1 MSAAFSA
8 TSHDVPFLA
17 LLHRVLDHGEHR
29 RDRTGTGTI
38 SLFGEHLRFDI
49 SQRVPLLTTKYVPWK
64 TVIKELLWFLQG
76 NTDAKDLQAQGVH
89 IWDGNSSRSFL
100 DARGLGDLEEGDI
113 GAGYGFQ
120 WRHFGEQ
127 YKGCGEAYAGF
138 DQIAYI
144 IHQLKHDPFSRRI
157 YLSAWNP
164 AQLDK
169 MALPPCHVSCQFYVS
184 MKGEREKPTLSCHLY
199 QRSAD
204 MFLGVPF
211 NIFSYTVLVYILCSI
226 CDMRPG
232 ELIVSLGDAHI
243 YKDHVPQV
251 KEMLNRQPF
260 VSPRLE
266 VQQKKS
272 LEELDIGDFSV
283 HEYLYHPKLVAQM
296 SV

>member
-1 MSAAFSA
+1 MSA
-8 TSHDVPFLA
+8 HDVPYLT
-17 LLHRVLDHGEHR
+17 LLRRVLEHGEKR
-29 RDRTGTGTI
+29 LDRTGTGTL
-38 SLFGEHLRFDI
+38 SLFGEHMRFDI
-49 SQRVPLLTTKYVPWK
+49 SKRVPLLTTKYVPWK

-76 NTDAKDLQAQGVH
+76 RTDAKELKAQGVY
-89 IWDGNSSRSFL
+89 IWDANSSRSFL
-100 DARGLGDLEEGDI
+100 DARGLGHLEEGDI

-120 WRHFGEQ
+120 WRHFGEN
-127 YKGCGEAYAGF
+127 YEGCRKAYGGF

-144 IHQLKHDPFSRRI
+144 IHQLKHDPYSRRI

-184 MKGEREKPTLSCHLY
+184 MKEELDKPVLSCHLY

-232 ELIVSLGDAHI
+232 DLIVSLGDAHI
-243 YKDHVPQV
+243 YLDHVPQV
-251 KEMLNRQPF
+251 KEMLTRTPF
-260 VSPRLE
+260 PSPRLE
-266 VQQKKS
+266 VQNPDKS
-272 LEELDIGDFSV
+272 LELSANNFYV
-283 HEYLYHPKLVAQM
+283 HDYRHHARLHGSM